1 MEEFII
7 QLQAR
12 IDEEKS
18 KGTINSDIEILQDKL
33 NALKLQ
39 ATIDTESI
47 NKIAKEIEN
56 LTNNTVITP
65 KVSINNNQV
74 NKVAHDLSDSL
85 DKIIRK
91 ETESLAKDFGLKNGK
106 VLTEIKNALTEY
118 YNEASNA
125 NNATDQFDD
134 MFDIFE
140 NGSPKINK
148 VTSAIV
154 NNMKVADATKKVYA
168 DLVDY
173 IAKTNS
179 SLSKIHLP
187 HSIKEEYGDMF
198 SEMRSTL
205 GSAFTTGAGTDFETF
220 VTELNAQL
228 GNIIDMSR
236 GAEYAFGDLVKKVSS
251 ARGNKNL
258 SGKDL
263 IDIGMLDLTEV
274 ESRIKESIGNIENE
288 YQKLT
293 QTSAN
298 AANTVI
304 QNEEKKQQAFQDTL
318 KVQEQLTEQG
328 NIIHQTDFSTSFFSK
343 EEAQEYFNTLSKA
356 VSIQE
361 KLGENQNLESFIV
374 EVKNAKGVVEK
385 LTYKYNELSGA
396 FEYSGG
402 SINNSGVI
410 KQINTITAKAEDLQK
425 KLNSLQSDYSNVN
438 ATRPI
443 KNSENIS
450 ALSKQYDKVSQSIE
464 AVRNADNTTF
474 SSMTSNAQKEI
485 SILESMIKQ
494 FRDAENVATQMKST
508 DISSGIA
515 QAQER
520 LGKLKANASNFEQ
533 MTQVIHELEIAI
545 EGVGDKSSLDSFID
559 KLRVAESQLDRVKAE
574 AKELAKANDIQFSIS
589 DNGDV
594 TTQIDILKN
603 NFRKLGLSADEAKA
617 KISGVDHELAELKA
631 LLNNGASN
639 SALTSQFK
647 KLQSALKEAQ
657 NDLKATRS
665 EYSLLASNQQRLA
678 KANII
683 EAWNLK
689 NRNATQDV
697 RNANESY
704 ITSLRDL
711 DMEMSKLKFN
721 EISDGF
727 SRIKNSMTALGK
739 ISTAVKG
746 QLAQVATSLVSLMSL
761 SRVVMQ
767 AVNWVTRMPSTVTAL
782 DTALVDL
789 RKTANMSTQELEDF
803 YYASNDVAKQ
813 MGVTTEEI
821 LKQAAAW
828 SRFNNID
835 PLYGDV

>member
-1 MEEFII
+1 M
-7 QLQAR
+7 
-12 IDEEKS
+12 
-18 KGTINSDIEILQDKL
+18 
-33 NALKLQ
+33 
-39 ATIDTESI
+39 
-47 NKIAKEIEN
+47 
-56 LTNNTVITP
+56 
-65 KVSINNNQV
+65 
-74 NKVAHDLSDSL
+74 
-85 DKIIRK
+85 
-91 ETESLAKDFGLKNGK
+91 
-106 VLTEIKNALTEY
+106 
-118 YNEASNA
+118 
-125 NNATDQFDD
+125 
-134 MFDIFE
+134 
-140 NGSPKINK
+140 
-148 VTSAIV
+148 
-154 NNMKVADATKKVYA
+154 
-168 DLVDY
+168 
-173 IAKTNS
+173 
-179 SLSKIHLP
+179 
-187 HSIKEEYGDMF
+187 
-198 SEMRSTL
+198 
-205 GSAFTTGAGTDFETF
+205 
-220 VTELNAQL
+220 
-228 GNIIDMSR
+228 
-236 GAEYAFGDLVKKVSS
+236 
-251 ARGNKNL
+251 
-258 SGKDL
+258 
-263 IDIGMLDLTEV
+263 
-274 ESRIKESIGNIENE
+274 
-288 YQKLT
+288 
-293 QTSAN
+293 
-298 AANTVI
+298 
-304 QNEEKKQQAFQDTL
+304 
-318 KVQEQLTEQG
+318 
-328 NIIHQTDFSTSFFSK
+328 
-343 EEAQEYFNTLSKA
+343 
-356 VSIQE
+356 
-361 KLGENQNLESFIV
+361 
-374 EVKNAKGVVEK
+374 VEK

-821 LKQAAAW
+821 LKQAAAL

>member
-179 SLSKIHLP
+179 SLSKIPLP
-187 HSIKEEYGDMF
+187 HSLQEEYGDMF

-328 NIIHQTDFSTSFFSK
+328 NIIQQTDFSTSFFSK

>member
-236 GAEYAFGDLVKKVSS
+236 GAEYAFGDCPLREGIKICPEKTSS
-251 ARGNKNL
+251 
-258 SGKDL
+258 
-263 IDIGMLDLTEV
+263 I
-274 ESRIKESIGNIENE
+274 
-288 YQKLT
+288 
-293 QTSAN
+293 
-298 AANTVI
+298 
-304 QNEEKKQQAFQDTL
+304 
-318 KVQEQLTEQG
+318 
-328 NIIHQTDFSTSFFSK
+328 
-343 EEAQEYFNTLSKA
+343 
-356 VSIQE
+356 
-361 KLGENQNLESFIV
+361 
-374 EVKNAKGVVEK
+374 
-385 LTYKYNELSGA
+385 
-396 FEYSGG
+396 
-402 SINNSGVI
+402 
-410 KQINTITAKAEDLQK
+410 
-425 KLNSLQSDYSNVN
+425 
-438 ATRPI
+438 
-443 KNSENIS
+443 
-450 ALSKQYDKVSQSIE
+450 
-464 AVRNADNTTF
+464 
-474 SSMTSNAQKEI
+474 
-485 SILESMIKQ
+485 
-494 FRDAENVATQMKST
+494 
-508 DISSGIA
+508 
-515 QAQER
+515 
-520 LGKLKANASNFEQ
+520 
-533 MTQVIHELEIAI
+533 
-545 EGVGDKSSLDSFID
+545 
-559 KLRVAESQLDRVKAE
+559 
-574 AKELAKANDIQFSIS
+574 
-589 DNGDV
+589 
-594 TTQIDILKN
+594 
-603 NFRKLGLSADEAKA
+603 
-617 KISGVDHELAELKA
+617 
-631 LLNNGASN
+631 
-639 SALTSQFK
+639 
-647 KLQSALKEAQ
+647 
-657 NDLKATRS
+657 
-665 EYSLLASNQQRLA
+665 
-678 KANII
+678 
-683 EAWNLK
+683 
-689 NRNATQDV
+689 
-697 RNANESY
+697 
-704 ITSLRDL
+704 
-711 DMEMSKLKFN
+711 
-721 EISDGF
+721 
-727 SRIKNSMTALGK
+727 
-739 ISTAVKG
+739 
-746 QLAQVATSLVSLMSL
+746 
-761 SRVVMQ
+761 
-767 AVNWVTRMPSTVTAL
+767 
-782 DTALVDL
+782 
-789 RKTANMSTQELEDF
+789 
-803 YYASNDVAKQ
+803 
-813 MGVTTEEI
+813 
-821 LKQAAAW
+821 
-828 SRFNNID
+828 
-835 PLYGDV
+835 